1 MVYSP
6 KEDSY
11 LLQKQVLRFAKN
23 KSFLD
28 MGSGSGIQAQSA
40 VRAEAK
46 SVLATDISPAVI
58 NHLRKNNIQC
68 IKSDLFNN
76 VKSKFDLIAFNPPYL
91 PEDKRED
98 KESQKATTGG
108 KKGDEI
114 ILKFLEQAKEHLK
127 PNGKILLVISS
138 LTPRNEVESLIAK
151 LKLKKR
157 TLSEKKLFMEKLEVW
172 EIIKEHDNNP

>member
-11 LLQKQVLRFAKN
+11 LLQKQVSRFAKN

-28 MGSGSGIQAQSA
+28 MGSGSGIQAKSA
-40 VRAEAK
+40 IKAEAK
-46 SVLATDISPAVI
+46 SVLATDINPIVI
-58 NHLRKNNIQC
+58 NHLRKRNIQC
-68 IKSDLFNN
+68 IKSNLFNN
-76 VKSKFDLIAFNPPYL
+76 VKGKFDLIAFNPPYL

-98 KESQKATTGG
+98 KKSRKATTGG

-114 ILKFLEQAKEHLK
+114 ILRFLKQVKDHLN

-138 LTPRNEVESLIAK
+138 LTPRNEIESLIVK
-151 LKLKKR
+151 LKLKKKK
-157 TLSEKKLFMEKLEVW
+157 LSEAKFFMEKLEVW
-172 EIIKEHDNNP
+172 EISKEHDNNP